1 MYNKPGI
8 CLAVDELDAG
18 IFEYL
23 LGEILEIIQDRA
35 KGQLVFTSHNLR
47 PLEKLNKESLIFTT
61 TNPQNRYIRFTNVK
75 ETNNLRS
82 FYYRAINLGGQ
93 ADRDKT
99 FYSVILSG
107 VHDVKNLKLKL
118 RDDEEH
124 KYNST
129 WNIASEFKV
138 DFELEVDQIASML
151 NEYQEDRT
159 IDLDLDY
166 FAEKMHYYT
175 SGHPFLVS
183 KLAEI
188 IAEEILRENES
199 SWNQEYLEQAV
210 KIILAKD
217 LPNFETLIKNIENNN
232 DLEDICIDLIVDGR
246 KITYNLDNPT
256 IEKGEL
262 YGIFKNDNGSL
273 KIHNRIY
280 EQRIYN
286 YLISKIE
293 NSMESDAFDFKD
305 SFIDNGQLNLKAV
318 LERFQVFIKEQY
330 SDRDRDFLERNG
342 RLIFLAFLKPIINGK
357 GFDFKEVQISQ
368 EKRIDVVI
376 TYLEQK
382 YIVELKIWRGEE
394 YHQRGLEQLADYLE
408 SQNMDQGYLLS
419 FNFNLNKEYKN
430 EEMEVKNKKIF
441 AYWV

>member
-1 MYNKPGI
+1 MIAMYNKPGI

-124 KYNST
+124 KYNSP

-293 NSMESDAFDFKD
+293 NSMEGDAFDFRD

-330 SDRDRDFLERNG
+330 SD
-342 RLIFLAFLKPIINGK
+342 
-357 GFDFKEVQISQ
+357 
-368 EKRIDVVI
+368 
-376 TYLEQK
+376 
-382 YIVELKIWRGEE
+382 
-394 YHQRGLEQLADYLE
+394 
-408 SQNMDQGYLLS
+408 
-419 FNFNLNKEYKN
+419 
-430 EEMEVKNKKIF
+430 
-441 AYWV
+441 